1 MTLECDTHDISR
13 NPDLWF
19 GKSYE
24 EFGKFWAAH
33 TKVSQ
38 LGLSLGPFIQS
49 RKCMSLKF
57 KGELCVMTMTNDA
70 KFDIEL
76 TFHFKIDTRNLRNFD
91 LNTQKSQNFA
101 L

>member
-1 MTLECDTHDISR
+1 
-13 NPDLWF
+13 
-19 GKSYE
+19 
-24 EFGKFWAAH
+24 
-33 TKVSQ
+33 
-38 LGLSLGPFIQS
+38 
-49 RKCMSLKF
+49 MSLKF

>member
-49 RKCMSLKF
+49 RKFMSLKF
-57 KGELCVMTMTNDA
+57 RGELCVMTTRNDA
-70 KFDIEL
+70 KSGKEL
-76 TFHFKIDTRNLRNFD
+76 TC
-91 LNTQKSQNFA
+91 
-101 L
+101 